1 MSRDYK
7 PRNRDKKNGLGR
19 QKFGAQQ
26 PKIALWKWM
35 LIVAIIIT
43 FAVFLFYL
51 KTSATRQLNLQ
62 QSPQTTEKKSGSENK
77 VSVDQEK
84 KLEVKVEPKGPQF
97 DFYTILP
104 DKEVVVPEYEIKT
117 RAREERV
124 GKAKEAHYIMQA
136 GSFKTAKEADKL
148 RDKLASMGI
157 ESKVQKG
164 KVGSVNWYR
173 VKLGPFAQADSISAI
188 RSRLRQ
194 NNVDVVI
201 TENSE

>member
-7 PRNRDKKNGLGR
+7 PRDQDKKIGLRR
-19 QKFGAQQ
+19 QKYAKQQ

-35 LIVAIIIT
+35 LIVAITIS
-43 FAVFLFYL
+43 FVVFLVYL
-51 KTSATRQLNLQ
+51 KTMSIKPINIKQP
-62 QSPQTTEKKSGSENK
+62 SQTIENK
-77 VSVDQEK
+77 VTPEHEK
-84 KLEVKVEPKGPQF
+84 NPEVKLEPKGPQF

-117 RAREERV
+117 RVREERV
-124 GKAKEAHYIMQA
+124 GKAKETHYMMQA
-136 GSFKTAKEADKL
+136 GSFKTAKEADNL
-148 RDKLASMGI
+148 RIKLASMGI

>member
-97 DFYTILP
+97 DFYMVFALVTFG
-104 DKEVVVPEYEIKT
+104 VVLV
-117 RAREERV
+117 
-124 GKAKEAHYIMQA
+124 
-136 GSFKTAKEADKL
+136 GSFVFVT
-148 RDKLASMGI
+148 I
-157 ESKVQKG
+157 KG
-164 KVGSVNWYR
+164 YNAPLPPKN
-173 VKLGPFAQADSISAI
+173 
-188 RSRLRQ
+188 
-194 NNVDVVI
+194 
-201 TENSE
+201 

>member
-7 PRNRDKKNGLGR
+7 PRDQDKKNGLRR
-19 QKFGAQQ
+19 QKYGKQQ

-35 LIVAIIIT
+35 LIVAITIS
-43 FAVFLFYL
+43 FVVFLVYL
-51 KTSATRQLNLQ
+51 KTVSIKPINIK
-62 QSPQTTEKKSGSENK
+62 QSSQTIENK
-77 VSVDQEK
+77 VTADHEK
-84 KLEVKVEPKGPQF
+84 NSEVKLEPKGPQF

-117 RAREERV
+117 RVREERV
-124 GKAKEAHYIMQA
+124 GKAKEAHYMMQA
-136 GSFKTAKEADKL
+136 GSFKTAKEADNL
-148 RDKLASMGI
+148 RIKLASMGI

>member
-7 PRNRDKKNGLGR
+7 PRDQDKKNGLRR
-19 QKFGAQQ
+19 QKYGKQQ

-35 LIVAIIIT
+35 LIVAIAIS
-43 FAVFLFYL
+43 FVVFLVYL
-51 KTSATRQLNLQ
+51 KTVSIKPINIK
-62 QSPQTTEKKSGSENK
+62 QSSQTIENK
-77 VSVDQEK
+77 VTADHEK
-84 KLEVKVEPKGPQF
+84 NSEVKLEPKGPQF

-117 RAREERV
+117 RVREERV
-124 GKAKEAHYIMQA
+124 GKAKEAHYMMQA
-136 GSFKTAKEADKL
+136 GSFKTAKEADNL
-148 RDKLASMGI
+148 RIKLASMGI

-164 KVGSVNWYR
+164 KVGTVNWYR

>member
-1 MSRDYK
+1 LR
-7 PRNRDKKNGLGR
+7 R
-19 QKFGAQQ
+19 QKYGKQQ

-35 LIVAIIIT
+35 LIVAITIS
-43 FAVFLFYL
+43 FVVFLVYL
-51 KTSATRQLNLQ
+51 KTMPIKPINIK
-62 QSPQTTEKKSGSENK
+62 QSSQPIENK
-77 VSVDQEK
+77 VAADHEK
-84 KLEVKVEPKGPQF
+84 NPEIKQEPKGPQF

-117 RAREERV
+117 RVREERV
-124 GKAKEAHYIMQA
+124 GKAKEAHYMMQA
-136 GSFKTAKEADKL
+136 GSFKTAKEADNL
-148 RDKLASMGI
+148 RIKLASMGI